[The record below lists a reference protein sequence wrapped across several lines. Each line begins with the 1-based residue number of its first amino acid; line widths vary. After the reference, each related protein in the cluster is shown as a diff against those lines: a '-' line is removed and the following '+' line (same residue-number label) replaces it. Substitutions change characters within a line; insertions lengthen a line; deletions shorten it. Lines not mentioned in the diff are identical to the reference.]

1 MIFSKNKIT
10 LIAEIANA
18 HEGNPTLAKK
28 LIDAAS
34 ENNADIIKFQIFTAT
49 ELLERNHENFKLFKN
64 LEMSSGQW
72 TKLIRYAKHK
82 KLKVFVDVF
91 GINSAKMAHNLKVD
105 GYKIHTSDIT
115 NPILLEF
122 FSKLKKPILLS
133 TAAATTDE
141 ILHALEKLS
150 LTKKEII
157 LMHGFQGYPTQVTDL
172 DLSRISKLKNQF
184 DLPVGIMEHVSGDS
198 KLSLIAPLLGISL
211 GAIVVEKHLTLDRSL
226 KGTDYFSS
234 LNPNEFK
241 KLASLI
247 YLTKKSLGSEKM
259 IFSKNEIQYRLK
271 HKKNTITK
279 KSIKKG
285 IKLNEALFD
294 YKRTLTKKESV
305 PFYEFNNNISANNIE
320 KGTIL
325 TSKMI
330 QARTKV
336 AAIIACRIESGR
348 LFGKPIQNIA
358 NFTILHFLINQIK
371 TSTQISEIVLAIS
384 ENHGNEVFIDFAKKH
399 GLKFVIGDDKDVLQ
413 RLIKGAELTA
423 ANIIF
428 RVTSEN
434 PFIYW
439 EGIDTLIKNHI
450 KGDFDFSFVD
460 KVPIGSG
467 YEVIN
472 LQALKKSHKLGSQ
485 KHRSELCSLYIYE
498 NQKDF
503 SIYRFNP
510 PSKLQRPDLRLTVD
524 TPEDLL
530 VARKIH
536 ENLGNGDKPI
546 SLRKIVEFLG
556 MNPTISEIN
565 SHIPIG
571 VTRIWD

>member
-1 MIFSKNKIT
+1 
-10 LIAEIANA
+10 
-18 HEGNPTLAKK
+18 
-28 LIDAAS
+28 
-34 ENNADIIKFQIFTAT
+34 
-49 ELLERNHENFKLFKN
+49 
-64 LEMSSGQW
+64 
-72 TKLIRYAKHK
+72 
-82 KLKVFVDVF
+82 
-91 GINSAKMAHNLKVD
+91 
-105 GYKIHTSDIT
+105 
-115 NPILLEF
+115 
-122 FSKLKKPILLS
+122 
-133 TAAATTDE
+133 
-141 ILHALEKLS
+141 
-150 LTKKEII
+150 
-157 LMHGFQGYPTQVTDL
+157 
-172 DLSRISKLKNQF
+172 
-184 DLPVGIMEHVSGDS
+184 
-198 KLSLIAPLLGISL
+198 
-211 GAIVVEKHLTLDRSL
+211 VV
-226 KGTDYFSS
+226 
-234 LNPNEFK
+234 
-241 KLASLI
+241 
-247 YLTKKSLGSEKM
+247 
-259 IFSKNEIQYRLK
+259 
-271 HKKNTITK
+271 
-279 KSIKKG
+279 
-285 IKLNEALFD
+285 
-294 YKRTLTKKESV
+294 
-305 PFYEFNNNISANNIE
+305 
-320 KGTIL
+320 
-325 TSKMI
+325 
-330 QARTKV
+330 
-336 AAIIACRIESGR
+336 AIIACRVESGR

-371 TSTQISEIVLAIS
+371 TSTQISEIVLAVS

-450 KGDFDFSFVD
+450 KGKFDFSFLD

-467 YEVIN
+467 YEAIN

-503 SIYRFNP
+503 SISRFKP

-546 SLRKIVEFLG
+546 PLRKIIEFLG
-556 MNPTISEIN
+556 RNPTISKIN

>member
-18 HEGNPTLAKK
+18 HEGKPTLTKK
-28 LIDAAS
+28 LIDAAA

-49 ELLERNHENFKLFKN
+49 ELLERNHENFKLFKK
-64 LEMSSGQW
+64 LEMSSSQW
-72 TKLIRYAKHK
+72 TKLIKYAKYK

-91 GINSAKMAHNLKVD
+91 GIKSAKMAHKLEVD

-115 NPILLEF
+115 NPALLDF
-122 FSKLKKPILLS
+122 FSKLHKPILLS
-133 TAAATTDE
+133 TAAVTISE
-141 ILHALEKLS
+141 ISHALEKLS
-150 LTKKEII
+150 LVKKEII
-157 LMHGFQGYPTQVTDL
+157 LMHGFQGYPTQITDL
-172 DLSRISKLKNQF
+172 NLSRICELKNQF
-184 DLPVGIMEHVSGDS
+184 CLPVGIMAHVSGDS
-198 KLSLIAPLLGISL
+198 KLSLVAPLIGISL

-226 KGTDYFSS
+226 KGTDHFSS
-234 LNPNEFK
+234 LNPSEFK
-241 KLASLI
+241 NLASLI
-247 YLTKKSLGSEKM
+247 NLTKKSLGQDKI

-271 HKKNTITK
+271 HKKNTVAK

-285 IKLNEALFD
+285 MKLHESLFD
-294 YKRTLTKKESV
+294 YKRTLTKKESI
-305 PFYEFNNNISANNIE
+305 PYYEFKDNISAINIE
-320 KGTIL
+320 KGSIL

-330 QARTKV
+330 QTRNKV
-336 AAIIACRIESGR
+336 AAVIACRVESGR

-358 NFTILHFLINQIK
+358 NFTILDFLINQLK

-384 ENHGNEVFIDFAKKH
+384 ENHGNEVFIDFAKKN

-413 RLIKGAELTA
+413 RLIKGAELIN

-450 KGDFDFSFVD
+450 KGKFDFSFVD

-467 YEVIN
+467 YEIIN
-472 LQALKKSHKLGSQ
+472 LQALEKSHKLGG
-485 KHRSELCSLYIYE
+485 KRHRSELCSLYIYE
-498 NQKDF
+498 NQKNF
-503 SIYRFNP
+503 SIQRFNP
-510 PSKLQRPDLRLTVD
+510 PSKLQRPDIRLTVD

-530 VARKIH
+530 VARKIY

-546 SLRKIVEFLG
+546 ALAKIIEFLG
-556 MNPTISEIN
+556 RNIAVSEIN